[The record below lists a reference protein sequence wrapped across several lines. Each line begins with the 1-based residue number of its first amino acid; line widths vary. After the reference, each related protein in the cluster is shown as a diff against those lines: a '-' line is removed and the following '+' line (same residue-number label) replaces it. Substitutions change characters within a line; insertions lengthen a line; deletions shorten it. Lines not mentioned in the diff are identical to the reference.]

1 MYDHFTRRLRAYRKL
16 KQLTQQDLAAR
27 LGLSVSAVGGMERG
41 TRVPTDDELHRIMAL
56 LDVTRTDL
64 GLDP

>member
-1 MYDHFTRRLRAYRKL
+1 M
-16 KQLTQQDLAAR
+16 TQQDLAAH

-41 TRVPTDDELHRIMAL
+41 TRVPSDDELHRIMSL
-56 LDVTRTDL
+56 LHVTRAEL